1 MVKDPGRRK
10 VAGVLLLAG
19 VEPFSARPWGRSGFY
34 ARMRIYFMG
43 ICGTAMGNAA
53 LLMRSLGH
61 EVLGADTGVYPPM
74 SDHLRAAGIEI
85 LEGWSAE
92 RLAQLKPDLVV
103 VGNVASRGH
112 PEVEWLLEARSQP
125 YVSLPELLRT
135 RLLNERRNIVVAG
148 THGKTTTTC
157 MAAVLLQANGANPG
171 WLVGGVPRDLPDSS
185 HPGKS
190 GGPFVIEGDEYDT
203 AFFDKRSKF
212 IQYLP
217 HVLAINNC
225 EFDHADIFRDLD
237 DVLRTFSHVIR
248 IVPRDG
254 AIVANGDDANVLGL
268 VKNVT
273 WAPVIRVGT
282 GADNDAVIADFKET
296 STGSSFTL
304 HWKGREWGRVQWAL
318 PGLFNARNAAMAA
331 VSAGLLLDRQ
341 DPTKLKLEALAKFQ
355 GVMRRQQVLVDRAD
369 RVVIEDFGHH
379 PTALKLTLESLRA
392 RYPQHRL
399 VACFE
404 PRSNTAARKVM
415 QDAFR
420 DALMLADDVYLA
432 PAHRADTLGGESF
445 DSTGVAAAISASGRR
460 GFAPASNDALLDTLR
475 LHTAEGQGA
484 RCIVFFSNG
493 AFGGI
498 IKKFAS

>member
-1 MVKDPGRRK
+1 
-10 VAGVLLLAG
+10 
-19 VEPFSARPWGRSGFY
+19 
-34 ARMRIYFMG
+34 
-43 ICGTAMGNAA
+43 
-53 LLMRSLGH
+53 
-61 EVLGADTGVYPPM
+61 
-74 SDHLRAAGIEI
+74 
-85 LEGWSAE
+85 
-92 RLAQLKPDLVV
+92 
-103 VGNVASRGH
+103 
-112 PEVEWLLEARSQP
+112 
-125 YVSLPELLRT
+125 
-135 RLLNERRNIVVAG
+135 
-148 THGKTTTTC
+148 
-157 MAAVLLQANGANPG
+157 
-171 WLVGGVPRDLPDSS
+171 
-185 HPGKS
+185 
-190 GGPFVIEGDEYDT
+190 
-203 AFFDKRSKF
+203 
-212 IQYLP
+212 
-217 HVLAINNC
+217 
-225 EFDHADIFRDLD
+225 
-237 DVLRTFSHVIR
+237 
-248 IVPRDG
+248 
-254 AIVANGDDANVLGL
+254 
-268 VKNVT
+268 
-273 WAPVIRVGT
+273 
-282 GADNDAVIADFKET
+282 
-296 STGSSFTL
+296 
-304 HWKGREWGRVQWAL
+304 
-318 PGLFNARNAAMAA
+318 MAA

-341 DPTKLKLEALAKFQ
+341 DPTKLKLAALAKFQ

-460 GFAPASNDALLDTLR
+460 GFAPASNDVLLDTLR

>member
-1 MVKDPGRRK
+1 MRYASGAQWLSEHVLRGRET
-10 VAGVLLLAG
+10 LA
-19 VEPFSARPWGRSGFY
+19 
-34 ARMRIYFMG
+34 
-43 ICGTAMGNAA
+43 
-53 LLMRSLGH
+53 
-61 EVLGADTGVYPPM
+61 
-74 SDHLRAAGIEI
+74 
-85 LEGWSAE
+85 
-92 RLAQLKPDLVV
+92 
-103 VGNVASRGH
+103 
-112 PEVEWLLEARSQP
+112 
-125 YVSLPELLRT
+125 
-135 RLLNERRNIVVAG
+135 VAG

-157 MAAVLLQANGANPG
+157 MAAVLLQANGAQPG

-185 HPGKS
+185 CPGS
-190 GGPFVIEGDEYDT
+190 AGGPFVIEGDEYDT

-268 VKNVT
+268 VRNVT
-273 WAPVIRVGT
+273 WAPVVRVGT
-282 GADNDAVIADFKET
+282 GAGNDAVIADFRE
-296 STGSSFTL
+296 SAEGSSFTL
-304 HWKGREWGRVQWAL
+304 LWKGKEWGRVRWSL

-331 VSAGLLLDRQ
+331 VSAGLLLDPR
-341 DPTKLKLEALAKFQ
+341 DPTKLSLESLAGFQ
-355 GVMRRQQVLVDRAD
+355 GVMRRQQILVDRPD

-379 PTALKLTLESLRA
+379 PTALRLTLESLRA

-420 DALMLADDVYLA
+420 EALMLADDVYLA
-432 PAHRADTLGGESF
+432 PAHRADKLGGESF
-445 DSTGVAAAISASGRR
+445 DSAGVARAITAAGRR
-460 GFAPASNDALLDTLR
+460 GFAPESNDALLEALR

-484 RCIVFFSNG
+484 RCVVFFSNG

-498 IKKFAS
+498 IKKFAQAV